1 MAKNKDQVKGDII
14 ALIEWDTFISCPIPE
29 LPNDLDL
36 AGNTMFLE
44 NPNIRNKWKPQ
55 GMKVANWTVDNWVW
69 WNEVKHFNL
78 KNNQTAVGLISFG
91 FFF

>member
-1 MAKNKDQVKGDII
+1 
-14 ALIEWDTFISCPIPE
+14 
-29 LPNDLDL
+29 
-36 AGNTMFLE
+36 MFLE

-55 GMKVANWTVDNWVW
+55 GMKVKKLDCRQLGW

-91 FFF
+91 FFLIRKSY